1 MTSKILSG
9 YKLIINYLGMFAV
22 LVGIIL
28 MVPLTL
34 ILFRPEEFQQAHYF
48 FVPGAISIL
57 IGTLVLFM
65 FRKYEKGK
73 LERQQDAI
81 LVVSIWIMSI
91 IISAMPFYM
100 TGLFSFTESIFEVT
114 SGYSTTGLTVVNVET
129 IPSIFLL
136 YRSLLQFF
144 GGVGFV
150 LVLTSAVSDRLNMR
164 LYNAEGH
171 SDKLVPNLIRSGRI
185 ILSIYVGYILIGTI
199 FLMIFGMPGF
209 DALNHATCAVAT
221 GGFSTKAASIGF
233 YDNVA
238 IEITIMILMLLGGT
252 NFFVHLMLI
261 KGKLKNVISHV
272 EIKLL
277 GLYLLIFIPLFT
289 ISFLN
294 FYQGD
299 LVHSIRY
306 GSFQMISAITG
317 TGYQTIPTFINIP
330 PFVFGGLILLMVLGA
345 GLGSTAGGMK
355 QYRVAL
361 AGKSLIWSV
370 KEQLAHKKTIRTHF
384 INRLGTKSIVEK
396 EDINQNHAFLM
407 VYIVVLLIGTLI
419 FTFYGHSFE
428 NSLFEFA
435 SALGTVGLSVGIAG
449 AGAPNGILWTSTLGM
464 FLGRLEFYVI
474 FVAIAKIVV
483 DLSKKRY
490 LHKES

>member
-22 LVGIIL
+22 LVGIIIL
-28 MVPLTL
+28 MPLIL
-34 ILFRPEEFQQAHYF
+34 ILFRPEEFDQAHF
-48 FVPGAISIL
+48 FFLPGAISIL

-91 IISAMPFYM
+91 IISAMPFFL
-100 TGLFSFTESIFEVT
+100 TGIFTFTESVFEVT
-114 SGYSTTGLTVVNVET
+114 SGYSTTGLTVVNVDT
-129 IPSIFLL
+129 ISPIFLL

-150 LVLTSAVSDRLNMR
+150 LVLTSAVSDKLNMR

-185 ILSIYVGYILIGTI
+185 ILSIYVGYIAVGAI
-199 FLMIFGMPGF
+199 FLVIFGMSWF
-209 DALNHATCAVAT
+209 DAINHATCAVAT

-261 KGKLKNVISHV
+261 KGKLKNVVTHV

-277 GLYLLIFIPLFT
+277 SLYLIIFIPLFT

-294 FYQGD
+294 VYQGD
-299 LVHSIRY
+299 LWHSLRY

-317 TGYQTIPTFINIP
+317 TGYQTIPTFIGIP
-330 PFVFGGLILLMVLGA
+330 TFVFGGLILLMVLGA

-361 AGKSLIWSV
+361 AGKSLIWSI
-370 KEQLAHKKTIRTHF
+370 KDQLAHKKIIRAHF

-396 EDINQNHAFLM
+396 EDIIQNQAFLM
-407 VYIVVLLIGTLI
+407 VYIVVLLIGSMI
-419 FTFYGHSFE
+419 FTLYGHSFE

-474 FVAIAKIVV
+474 FIAIAKIVV
-483 DLSKKRY
+483 DISKKSYFR
-490 LHKES
+490 KES

>member
-28 MVPLTL
+28 LVPLIL
-34 ILFRPEEFQQAHYF
+34 ILFRPEEFNQAHFF

-91 IISAMPFYM
+91 LISAMPFYM
-100 TGLFSFTESIFEVT
+100 TGLFTFTESIFEVT

-129 IPSIFLL
+129 IPAIFLL

-185 ILSIYVGYILIGTI
+185 ILSIYVGYIAIGTI
-199 FLMIFGMPGF
+199 FLVIFGMSGF
-209 DALNHATCAVAT
+209 DAINHATCAVAT

-252 NFFVHLMLI
+252 NFFVHLMLL
-261 KGKLKNVISHV
+261 KGKLKNVVTHV

-277 GLYLLIFIPLFT
+277 ALYLIIFIPLFT

-294 FYQGD
+294 VYQGD
-299 LVHSIRY
+299 LWHSLRY
-306 GSFQMISAITG
+306 SSFQMISAITG
-317 TGYQTIPTFINIP
+317 TGYQTIPTFIGIP
-330 PFVFGGLILLMVLGA
+330 TFVFGGLILLMVLGA

-370 KEQLAHKKTIRTHF
+370 KEQLAHKKIIRAHF

-396 EDINQNHAFLM
+396 EDIIQNHAFLM
-407 VYIVVLLIGTLI
+407 VYIVVLLIGSMI
-419 FTFYGHSFE
+419 FTLYGHSFE

-483 DLSKKRY
+483 DISKKSYIR
-490 LHKES
+490 KES